1 MNLLPVLQLF
11 DIFSF
16 MSPYRFRRTFLF
28 SQPSGTWLFLLL
40 LLFCLPPGIQA
51 QPGSVPTV
59 TLTFDFPGSE
69 PEHFVA
75 TVNSDGRAVY
85 DSNGRLTP
93 QSEGG
98 EPFHLEFAMS
108 KPTCDRIFSLAKKA
122 RYFEGDIDSKA
133 PNLAFMGKKILSY
146 ESDQKKTQAT
156 YNFSPVPAVQELT
169 ALFQDLS
176 ATLEFGRRLDY
187 YHHYQK
193 LALDEEL
200 RSMESMLRDKNLVE
214 LPAVVPILQT
224 IAHDASVMNVS
235 RARALRLLS
244 QANGTAV
251 R

>member
-1 MNLLPVLQLF
+1 VPALLVQ
-11 DIFSF
+11 IF
-16 MSPYRFRRTFLF
+16 MLIA
-28 SQPSGTWLFLLL
+28 
-40 LLFCLPPGIQA
+40 CLASHAETPA
-51 QPGSVPTV
+51 V

-75 TVNSDGRAVY
+75 TVHADGRAAY

-93 QSEGG
+93 QSEAG

-108 KPTCDRIFSLAKKA
+108 KPTCDRIFDLAKKA
-122 RYFEGDIDSKA
+122 HYFEGEIDSKSA
-133 PNLAFMGKKILSY
+133 NLAFMGKKILSY
-146 ESDQKKTQAT
+146 ESDKKKTQAT
-156 YNFSPVPAVQELT
+156 YNYSPIPAVQELT
-169 ALFQDLS
+169 SLFQDLS

-200 RSMESMLRDKNLVE
+200 RSMEMMLREKNLVE

-224 IAHDASVMNVS
+224 IAHDSSVMNVS

-244 QANGTAV
+244 QANGTTGH
-251 R
+251 